1 MRNQQTTNANSGIDY
16 INNLEFNNMQDL
28 TIFEF
33 GSNPVTTIVDDQNQ
47 TWFLAKNVADILCYS
62 DTEAMT
68 RRLDDD
74 EIQNLQIVGFGNRGV
89 NFINESGLYSAILGS
104 RKLIATKGFK
114 KWVTAEVL
122 PSIRKTG
129 AYHLEQQNSFDIKQR
144 CKDLI
149 DEIAVNSRNECYG
162 WYPSE
167 KIIEDVKAIFDM
179 SLDIAPLIGLEDESA
194 LYFANNCVWE
204 LKGFSPLEI
213 GGVRMLPQ
221 KQPERLLCPKEIGA
235 KLPERMGAIPVNKM
249 LEWQGFQIKNPMTN
263 TWIPTDKGRKFA
275 VAVGL
280 EKEDGAGF
288 IQNFRWKESILDA
301 IDVTAKSAAFLPF

>member
-16 INNLEFNNMQDL
+16 INHLEFNNMHDL

-33 GSNPVTTIVDDQNQ
+33 GSNLLKTIVDDKNE
-47 TWFLAKNVADILCYS
+47 TWFLAKNVADILGYK

-104 RKLIATKGFK
+104 RKPIAKRFK
-114 KWVTAEVL
+114 KWVTSEVL
-122 PSIRKTG
+122 PSIRKSG
-129 AYHLEQQNSFDIKQR
+129 AYQSEQQESLDIKQR
-144 CKDLI
+144 CKDLV
-149 DEIAVNSRNECYG
+149 DEIAVSSRNECYA

-167 KIIEDVKAIFDM
+167 KIIEDAKAILEG
-179 SLDIAPLIGLEDESA
+179 SLDIALLLGIEGESA
-194 LYFANNCVWE
+194 LHFADGCVWG
-204 LKGFSPLEI
+204 LIGFSPLEI

-221 KQPERLLCPKEIGA
+221 KQPERLLCPKEIGM
-235 KLPERMGAIPVNKM
+235 KMPERMAALHVNKM
-249 LEWQGFQIKNPMTN
+249 LERQGFQIKNPITN
-263 TWIPTDKGRKFA
+263 AWLPTEKGRQFA

-280 EKEDGAGF
+280 EKENWSGH
-288 IQNFRWKESILDA
+288 IQNFRWKESIVDELHF
-301 IDVTAKSAAFLPF
+301 VQQLPLKFA

>member
-1 MRNQQTTNANSGIDY
+1 MRNQHMTNANNGTNY
-16 INNLEFNNMQDL
+16 THNAELKNMNDL
-28 TIFEF
+28 TVFEF
-33 GSNPVTTIVDDQNQ
+33 DSNSVTTIVDEQNQ
-47 TWFLAKNVADILCYS
+47 TWFLAKNVADILDYS

-104 RKLIATKGFK
+104 RKLIAKGFK

-129 AYHLEQQNSFDIKQR
+129 AYHFEQQNSFDIKQR

-167 KIIEDVKAIFDM
+167 KIIEDAKAIFDM
-179 SLDIAPLIGLEDESA
+179 SFDIAPLLGIEGESA
-194 LYFANNCVWE
+194 LYFADNLVWG

-213 GGVRMLPQ
+213 GGIRMLPQ
-221 KQPERLLCPKEIGA
+221 KQPERLLCPKEIGM
-235 KLPERMGAIPVNKM
+235 KLNQRIGAIPVNKL
-249 LEWQGFQIKNPMTN
+249 LEAQGFQIKNPMTN

-280 EKEDGAGF
+280 EKEDGSGF
-288 IQNFRWKESILDA
+288 IQNFKWKESILDA
-301 IDVTAKSAAFLPF
+301 IDVTAKSAASVPF